1 MLTLRDF
8 VVTAYSLVGLGL
20 AAQGLRYLVASE
32 YMHYHADVVQE
43 RWSELKPTEQRLMLG
58 LLKGFGAGMFC
69 LGLSA
74 VFVAVGPLRDGA
86 YLAHWFMAFLTIS
99 YTALLVH
106 VTRFA
111 LLPHAAPIVVTTTM
125 CVLSVAAAIAS
136 FV

>member
-8 VVTAYSLVGLGL
+8 AVTAYSLVGLGL
-20 AAQGLRYLVASE
+20 AAQGLRYLVASQ

-43 RWSELKPTEQRLMLG
+43 RWSQLKPTEQRLMLG
-58 LLKGFGAGMFC
+58 LLKGFGAGMLC
-69 LGLSA
+69 LGLST

-86 YLAHWFMAFLTIS
+86 YMAHWFMAFLAIS

-111 LLPHAAPIVVTTTM
+111 LLPHAAPITVTTTM
-125 CVLSVAAAIAS
+125 CVLSVLAALAS
-136 FV
+136 WF